1 MTAFLTNKKAK
12 MLATHCMPDHAHIFV
27 GFKPMILI
35 SDFIREIK
43 VESNEFLNDKKWRKK
58 IRLAGGIWYFFLFS
72 CTYRQGCKICVDPGT
87 TSPQKNIQGRISSM
101 AEKIA
106 LNKS

>member
-43 VESNEFLNDKKWRKK
+43 AESNEFLNDKKWRKK
-58 IRLAGGIWYFFLFS
+58 NLAGGRDMVFFSILMH
-72 CTYRQGCKICVDPGT
+72 
-87 TSPQKNIQGRISSM
+87 IQTG
-101 AEKIA
+101 
-106 LNKS
+106 L

>member
-58 IRLAGGIWYFFLFS
+58 NLAGGRDMVFFSILMH
-72 CTYRQGCKICVDPGT
+72 
-87 TSPQKNIQGRISSM
+87 IQTG
-101 AEKIA
+101 
-106 LNKS
+106 L